1 MNLKHCLC
9 ILSVFWLPLAADAKP
24 NKSATP
30 VQIRAVLHDPA
41 NPAAELFYPEKKGS
55 VVKLEFRPQD
65 LSLPLSMLPV
75 DGSLVL
81 YDKADI
87 DLKNPAASVAACVK
101 LPPNIKQAMVVVSP
115 APAGSKPA
123 YRMELIDDSAQG
135 FPKGESRVISLVPME
150 TTLDVGEHQLKIPP
164 GVVTR
169 VPAVTKVDEYNM
181 APTSFRYKEGDS
193 PLTFSERQL
202 QYLDGLRRVFI
213 VHTAPGGSQL
223 SITTIVDTA
232 TAVVPK
238 RR

>member
-1 MNLKHCLC
+1 MNLKHYLC
-9 ILSVFWLPLAADAKP
+9 ILSAFWLPLAADAKP

-30 VQIRAVLHDPA
+30 VQIRAVLLDPA
-41 NPAAELFYPEKKGS
+41 NPAAELFYPEKRGT
-55 VVKLEFRPQD
+55 VIKLEFRPQD

-81 YDKADI
+81 YDKAGVDP
-87 DLKNPAASVAACVK
+87 KNPAASVAASVK
-101 LPPNIKQAMVVVSP
+101 LPPNIKQAVVVVSP

-135 FPKGESRVISLVPME
+135 FPKGESRVISLVSME
-150 TTLDVGEHQLKIPP
+150 TALVVGEHQLKVSP
-164 GVVTR
+164 GTVTR
-169 VPAVTKVDEYNM
+169 VPVVTKVDEYNM

-193 PLTFSERQL
+193 TVTFSERQL
-202 QYLDGLRRVFI
+202 QYLDGFRRIFI
-213 VHTAPGGSQL
+213 VHTALGASQPTV
-223 SITTIVDTA
+223 TTIVDTA